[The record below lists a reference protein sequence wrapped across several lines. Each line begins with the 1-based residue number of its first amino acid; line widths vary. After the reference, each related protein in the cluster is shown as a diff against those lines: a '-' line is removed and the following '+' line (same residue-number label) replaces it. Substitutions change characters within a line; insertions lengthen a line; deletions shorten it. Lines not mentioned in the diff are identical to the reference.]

1 MQKKIVT
8 RCLSAAGVF
17 VIIAFARVASSVAA
31 IPDNDNF
38 ANATIIS
45 ALPFSDSGNLTGTA
59 MEPGEPQFCN
69 FLTQTVW
76 YRLTPTTNKTIKV
89 KLTGSDDSANFSVY
103 QTGGVGAFGLNFLGC
118 AGGSTGSF
126 QLDISAGSTY
136 YIQAG
141 SAVFGAHL
149 QIGIDEILPPSND
162 NFAAATPIQAI
173 PFIDIV
179 DLTRATVESLEP
191 VQPTPFDTI
200 VASAWYA
207 VSPAVS
213 QSLTV
218 SAANTCCTS
227 PFIAVFTGGSLP
239 TLTRVNASSSPGQ
252 KVTFRADAGTTY
264 FIQLGR
270 AFMSL
275 SAVMTFRV
283 ESRPGRLPAASVEL
297 WRRYASDRRI
307 SDPSLCHRRRLHG
320 HSGRDH
326 SGRSHRV
333 GLARHQ
339 RQNARRR
346 HHQARGAERGG
357 CRTDPTPDRRRQQ
370 QPRCPAG
377 PGHIVQERAWWIR
390 RLPARWDVD
399 AAGRLG
405 YFRQSN
411 DVVRF
416 QLHDHRRG
424 CGRGQGDLQSG
435 GSNTRCARC
444 AARGQH
450 RDRAAD
456 ESESVS
462 CRGGKGHRQEGQEL
476 CPAFPALPAP
486 PAHLAYS
493 ARNIIAFGDTR

>member
-17 VIIAFARVASSVAA
+17 VIIAFAGVASSVAA

-283 ESRPGRLPAASVEL
+283 ESTPPPVADFAYFPSDASVFDL
-297 WRRYASDRRI
+297 VNFFDHSSDPGQVGFQPPAWNFGDGTQATGAFPTHRYATDGDYTVTLVATTLDGRTASASHVI
-307 SDPSLCHRRRLHG
+307 SVRTHD
-320 HSGRDH
+320 
-326 SGRSHRV
+326 V
-333 GLARHQ
+333 AITKLAVP
-339 RQNARRR
+339 N
-346 HHQARGAERGG
+346 
-357 CRTDPTPDRRRQQ
+357 
-370 QPRCPAG
+370 
-377 PGHIVQERAWWIR
+377 
-390 RLPARWDVD
+390 
-399 AAGRLG
+399 AAGAGQTRHLTVG
-405 YFRQSN
+405 VSN
-411 DVVRF
+411 NRDVQLVQVTLFKSVPGGFDGF
-416 QLHDHRRG
+416 QLVGTLTQQVASVTSGNRTTSFDFSYTITDEDAVAG
-424 CGRGQGDLQSG
+424 KVTFKAVAAIQGARDAQPAD
-435 GSNTRCARC
+435 NTAI
-444 AARGQH
+444 
-450 RDRAAD
+450 
-456 ESESVS
+456 
-462 CRGGKGHRQEGQEL
+462 
-476 CPAFPALPAP
+476 AP
-486 PAHLAYS
+486 PTKV
-493 ARNIIAFGDTR
+493 NP